1 MAATI
6 IWGSLLF
13 AAGMTAIFSIL
24 VLRRWLSERRI
35 RRVGAAVISA
45 TKSYLAR
52 IQGIE
57 TSPNPALSFADRIR
71 LDAVLNLSRL
81 LRGSERDRLMALAD
95 EDGMFD
101 RALRDLALANTRR
114 RTHAIELLDQF
125 DSPKSIHALRVTM
138 ANDPVYELRLS
149 AAFALARFGRLPP
162 PRDTISQLS
171 LIESE
176 NSRIHMALFR
186 SLAPHHSRQL
196 RELVGNPEYQP
207 VKASVIDALGWSGDP
222 ACLTEIELAATDKAA
237 DIRCAALRA
246 AGQLGHPQA
255 GRWIVPLLDDHDEN
269 VRVQAIRCAARLS
282 LAQAL
287 PQIERLASD
296 PSSWV
301 RWRADEALAALK
313 PAQLRRQHL

>member
-6 IWGSLLF
+6 IWSSLLF

-24 VLRRWLSERRI
+24 VFRRWLSERRI
-35 RRVGAAVISA
+35 RRGGAAVIGA

-57 TSPNPALSFADRIR
+57 ASPKRVLAFPDSIR

-81 LRGSERDRLMALAD
+81 LRGSERARLMVLAD
-95 EDGMFD
+95 DDGMFD
-101 RALRDLALANTRR
+101 RSLRDLALANIRR
-114 RTHAIELLDQF
+114 RTQAIELLDQV
-125 DSPKSIHALRVTM
+125 DSPKSIHALGVTM
-138 ANDPVYELRLS
+138 ANDPVYELRLA
-149 AAFALARFGRLPP
+149 AAFALARFERLPP

-176 NSRIHMALFR
+176 NSRIQMALFR
-186 SLAPHHSRQL
+186 TLAPRYSRQL
-196 RELVGNPEYQP
+196 RELAGHPEYRA
-207 VKASVIDALGWSGDP
+207 VKASVIDALGWSADP
-222 ACLTEIELAATDKAA
+222 ACLAEIELAASDTAA

-255 GRWIVPLLDDHDEN
+255 GRWILPMLNDRDES
-269 VRVQAIRCAARLS
+269 VRIQAIRCVARLS
-282 LAQAL
+282 LVQAL
-287 PQIERLASD
+287 PQLERLASD

-301 RWRADEALAALK
+301 RWRAAEALAALR
-313 PAQLRRQHL
+313 PAQLRRRLS